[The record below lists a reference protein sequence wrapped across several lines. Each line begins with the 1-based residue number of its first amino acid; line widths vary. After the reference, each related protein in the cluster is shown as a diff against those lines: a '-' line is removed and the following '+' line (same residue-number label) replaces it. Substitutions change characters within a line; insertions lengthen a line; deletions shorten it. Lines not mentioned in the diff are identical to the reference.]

1 MGRYS
6 LALRSPIVWPITV
19 VLLAIF
25 SFVLP
30 SPLAA
35 YEIAVLKSSDIAA
48 YNQTVAG
55 LQAGFSETA
64 KLTVYDLEGDVARG
78 KKLARKIRA
87 SDAALVIAAAVP
99 PVGLIVGV
107 VLALAH
113 KVLGAVMF
121 AVATISAIW
130 MAAAY
135 YSR

>member
-1 MGRYS
+1 MS
-6 LALRSPIVWPITV
+6 VEPQALGWSRGAAPRPRVRLVRPRSQLRLWLWAWAVW
-19 VLLAIF
+19 
-25 SFVLP
+25 
-30 SPLAA
+30 
-35 YEIAVLKSSDIAA
+35 
-48 YNQTVAG
+48 
-55 LQAGFSETA
+55 
-64 KLTVYDLEGDVARG
+64 
-78 KKLARKIRA
+78 
-87 SDAALVIAAAVP
+87 LVIAAAVP